1 MQRRTAAEYLD
12 YDGTAIGQKAVIR
25 SHSVFYRNVVIE
37 HHVRTG
43 HRVTVREGR
52 WIGDH
57 ALIGSNVVVDNN
69 CRIGSH
75 VSIQSNVYMALPEI
89 VWVLGRTWVVPK
101 GVPSF
106 VRRGWG
112 GRNLAGLHEPSTSR
126 EAQPLDA
133 STPPCLP
140 LQRGGN

>member
-1 MQRRTAAEYLD
+1 M
-12 YDGTAIGQKAVIR
+12 
-25 SHSVFYRNVVIE
+25 SFF
-37 HHVRTG
+37 
-43 HRVTVREGR
+43 
-52 WIGDH
+52 
-57 ALIGSNVVVDNN
+57 
-69 CRIGSH
+69 RIW
-75 VSIQSNVYMALPEI
+75 ALPEI

-112 GRNLAGLHEPSTSR
+112 GRKLAGLHESRLSR

-133 STPPCLP
+133 STPPNLP